1 MSDEQAPRAL
11 RWRRPIRWKYS
22 GSGQRLDGVDDRYGR
37 YSPFKR
43 QRDKRINIRGVV
55 PRPNY
60 QTVGT
65 IGASGRPATSH
76 ASLPPR
82 YQVIWV

>member
-1 MSDEQAPRAL
+1 MLRPVRRGIWPDAPDE
-11 RWRRPIRWKYS
+11 
-22 GSGQRLDGVDDRYGR
+22 
-37 YSPFKR
+37 
-43 QRDKRINIRGVV
+43 RINIRGVV

-65 IGASGRPATSH
+65 SGASGRPATSH

-82 YQVIWV
+82 YQWIWV